1 MIPLQGAGI
10 AGKQGPMITVKPPTA
25 CILPN
30 ATEQFTAHVTGMS
43 DTSVK
48 WYVNNILNGNSTVG
62 TITSSGLY
70 TAPSTAKSYSIKAVS
85 QSSSVSGSTSV
96 SVTTTPSFGIYPFV
110 ASIPV
115 GGQQKFEAQACQV
128 PDTTNVSFTVDNIPG
143 GNGTVGT
150 VSSTGVYTAPA
161 TAGKHTV
168 RVTDAALNKTSGGV
182 VTVFSAVT
190 ADFGSRG
197 NNTAAV
203 PADMFGYGRGESLR
217 TTDDRNLLTAAGVT
231 VSRMSAQIYNVF
243 KNGPTPD
250 WTKIDPLVATV
261 QASGQKAILQ
271 FNQSPPWLIPTTGS
285 CSGNAYAAP
294 TNISQWAQIAAQY
307 VTHMSNTFPGVV
319 QDYEIWNEPNATGM
333 CSTADHLKTYM
344 AIYAAAAPAMKAAVP
359 AGTPSIRI
367 GGPVLS
373 GYSQLWLSTL
383 LNDPTTSQYV
393 DFISYH
399 QYFFGASQMQA
410 QWDAHTGDISLYEAT
425 QDPSIGA
432 AGVYGRVVAQAAAGK
447 QAGWRSDSHLHHRV
461 QHELGVL
468 RGLLP

>member
-1 MIPLQGAGI
+1 
-10 AGKQGPMITVKPPTA
+10 
-25 CILPN
+25 
-30 ATEQFTAHVTGMS
+30 
-43 DTSVK
+43 
-48 WYVNNILNGNSTVG
+48 
-62 TITSSGLY
+62 
-70 TAPSTAKSYSIKAVS
+70 
-85 QSSSVSGSTSV
+85 
-96 SVTTTPSFGIYPFV
+96 
-110 ASIPV
+110 
-115 GGQQKFEAQACQV
+115 
-128 PDTTNVSFTVDNIPG
+128 
-143 GNGTVGT
+143 
-150 VSSTGVYTAPA
+150 
-161 TAGKHTV
+161 
-168 RVTDAALNKTSGGV
+168 
-182 VTVFSAVT
+182 
-190 ADFGSRG
+190 
-197 NNTAAV
+197 
-203 PADMFGYGRGESLR
+203 
-217 TTDDRNLLTAAGVT
+217 
-231 VSRMSAQIYNVF
+231 MSAQIYNVF

-307 VTHMSNTFPGVV
+307 VTHMSSTFPGVV

-383 LNDPTTSQYV
+383 LNDPTTAPYV

-410 QWDAHTGDISLYEAT
+410 QWDVYTGDISLYEAT

-447 QAGWRSDSHLHHRV
+447 QPGGAQTPIYITEYNTNWAFYEDCCRNDPTYGPLWNALYVTDLLNSVFTSGVTHVPNNIDYFAGSAYPWFCMIGVQDSDSDFCIR
-461 QHELGVL
+461 
-468 RGLLP
+468 